1 MAGDSFLQSFDSIS
15 RIERRLSTGEE
26 NLTTEED
33 ESDGESVLLEN
44 KLTPIKSPP
53 LPLTQP

>member
-33 ESDGESVLLEN
+33 QSDDESVLLEK
-44 KLTPIKSPP
+44 KLTQIKSPP